1 MLDPSVQFGK
11 LVTKARYK
19 QKLRLEASRT
29 NSLFEL
35 KSVES
40 GHYNITHHKVYCAI
54 MLMAQA
60 ECLCA
65 IGGRKDGKPVAFERP
80 MQKVSKVVVV
90 FDYQDGD
97 GTLGRRCE
105 VTSRARR
112 LSFSS

>member
-40 GHYNITHHKVYCAI
+40 RHYNITHHKVYCAI

-60 ECLCA
+60 EGLWHLAKLPILERLELTGANKA
-65 IGGRKDGKPVAFERP
+65 ITERGI
-80 MQKVSKVVVV
+80 V
-90 FDYQDGD
+90 F
-97 GTLGRRCE
+97 LGR
-105 VTSRARR
+105 VKTR
-112 LSFSS
+112 LLAALHLKRS